1 MGVKDLRS
9 RFDRHTIQD
18 PVAPPTQISEDTL
31 APASPLSGQTVAGP
45 DIPPTGPIPSQGAYF
60 SDKMTSDSP
69 FDTVRG
75 LKMDQ
80 MVQMLDDTVKSDNHG
95 YPRGPGTM
103 TYGPS
108 PGGTEQSPFQDMNGN
123 EFGEDFVNPLTG
135 NYIGRYSNPDTG
147 ATF

>member
-1 MGVKDLRS
+1 MALKDLRS

-18 PVAPPTQISEDTL
+18 PAVPPAQ
-31 APASPLSGQTVAGP
+31 LSGQTVGGVDGIVGP
-45 DIPPTGPIPSQGAYF
+45 TPSQGSFHTEKGA
-60 SDKMTSDSP
+60 TDSP

-103 TYGPS
+103 AYGPS
-108 PGGTEQSPFQDMNGN
+108 PGGTQQSPFQDMNGN